1 MSPACLGSRCW
12 QGPPRALPP
21 GLQIALAVPGLS
33 GTRSSGNVLLAKD
46 AAALTHFL
54 CPEQV
59 ARVGEMVVVVAAV
72 PEASGD
78 PARTD
83 AGGRS
88 GGPARGKAAL
98 PPGHPWA
105 PRRLAVW
112 LSLSRASEALGPGG

>member
-1 MSPACLGSRCW
+1 M
-12 QGPPRALPP
+12 LPP
-21 GLQIALAVPGLS
+21 GLQLALAVPGLS

-88 GGPARGKAAL
+88 GGPARGEGRPPSGPPVGSSAARGL
-98 PPGHPWA
+98 AEPW
-105 PRRLAVW
+105 
-112 LSLSRASEALGPGG
+112 RASEGLGPGG